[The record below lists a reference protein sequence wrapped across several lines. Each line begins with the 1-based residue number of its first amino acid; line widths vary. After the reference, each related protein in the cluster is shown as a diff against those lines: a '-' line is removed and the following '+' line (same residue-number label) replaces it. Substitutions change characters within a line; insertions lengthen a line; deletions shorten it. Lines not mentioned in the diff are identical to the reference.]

1 MHALSAIQK
10 HYPTD
15 STAMVG
21 MVDLIQG
28 QCDPALGVFHYLP
41 QKGSLPQ

>member
-21 MVDLIQG
+21 TVNLMQG
-28 QCDPALGVFHYLP
+28 LCDPALGVFHYLP
-41 QKGSLPQ
+41 PTGSFPQ